1 VMTLQGD
8 QEGALHFFEHAMTI
22 DDTDPNLLTDAAL
35 IYLSNRQVEQAHRA
49 ITAARKLAPDDKN
62 ITRLWRRIQLATIAA
77 NIHRYLASTPAT
89 VKIKLL
95 TAKYKSRLNRL
106 IKTPKLTK

>member
-1 VMTLQGD
+1 MTQ
-8 QEGALHFFEHAMTI
+8 T
-22 DDTDPNLLTDAAL
+22 PL
-35 IYLSNRQVEQAHRA
+35 IPREILFGNPEKASPKLSPDGKFLAY
-49 ITAARKLAPDDKN
+49 LAPDDKN

-77 NIHRYLASTPAT
+77 NIYRYLASTSAA

-106 IKTPKLTK
+106 IKTRNLTK